1 MIVWPASLPQRVLA
15 QGYAETFPKTAV
27 RTQMD
32 AGPDKVRRRF
42 TAAVRD
48 FEVSLRLTPAQAATL
63 ESFFDSTTAGGALA
77 FDWTHPRTGDAVSFR
92 FKGAP
97 RLTAVARGQRYQAA
111 LSLEI
116 LP

>member
-15 QGYAETFPKTAV
+15 QGYAETFPDTVARAK
-27 RTQMD
+27 MD

-42 TAAVRD
+42 TAAARD
-48 FEVSLRLTPAQAATL
+48 FEGSLRLTPAQAATL
-63 ESFFDSTTAGGALA
+63 ESFFHSDTAGGSLA
-77 FDWTHPRTGDAVSFR
+77 FDWSHPRTGAAVSFR

-97 RLTAVARGQRYQAA
+97 RLTAIERGQRYQAS
-111 LSLEI
+111 LRLEI